1 MVVENC
7 YVVYVWVGEGVFYS
21 IFVVF
26 GIGYICEVNWVFVGV
41 EWWYVVGEDFEVF
54 EVVVEV

>member
-1 MVVENC
+1 M
-7 YVVYVWVGEGVFYS
+7 YVWVGEGVFYS